1 MKKAFV
7 IEERSLVKI
16 IKNSCYQCRL
26 FKKHAIEAAIGPIP
40 SSSLTIAPAFYHS
53 QVDLSSPYK
62 VYSSHHKRTTV
73 KVWLAVYCCCVT
85 SAIVIIIV
93 DDYSTTAFLQSF
105 IRFSTRYGFPSKV
118 FCDDEGSQ
126 LVKGTK
132 DMILNF
138 NDIKERKIKEV
149 NASFERTVHN
159 QRLSI
164 LQWETICAVIPNSI
178 NDLPLAIGIMV
189 DVENMNLLTPD
200 RLLLGRNNNRSP
212 TGNLLINSNPT
223 KLINQSS
230 KIYDVWFES
239 WLLNHVPK
247 LMNQSKWFDHEQ
259 NLQPGD
265 VVLFTKVDSLL
276 SKQYTYGIIK
286 SVELSNDSKVHYCH

>member
-1 MKKAFV
+1 MEDTTIKCWTYHQRPSAFCVPVVDRHSPIAFSIVSDVHWNSQIKHTGIETTLREVMKKAFV

-164 LQWETICAVIPNSI
+164 LQWETICAVISNSI
-178 NDLPLAIGIMV
+178 
-189 DVENMNLLTPD
+189 
-200 RLLLGRNNNRSP
+200 
-212 TGNLLINSNPT
+212 
-223 KLINQSS
+223 
-230 KIYDVWFES
+230 
-239 WLLNHVPK
+239 H
-247 LMNQSKWFDHEQ
+247 
-259 NLQPGD
+259 
-265 VVLFTKVDSLL
+265 
-276 SKQYTYGIIK
+276 
-286 SVELSNDSKVHYCH
+286 